1 MNTIKCATSILAIGL
16 LAVPAAH
23 AENGSMLND
32 PWRIYIGAFD
42 ATVES
47 TISINGDTLP
57 PVPPINIEDILGVSD
72 SKTVAWGGVRWRF
85 AERHRVEFEAF
96 RLNRNAT
103 ISDTFTPPLQ
113 IGDTFIEAGQ
123 ISTEYNTDVMRLT
136 YGYSVIRSER
146 SDLQLKGGLHIASLK
161 ANINVAGAICNPTT
175 VPAVPPGCP
184 AAGTGT
190 ENEDVSAP
198 LPHVGLAYAYS
209 MTPDL
214 AFRVSAVG
222 FAIELDEIEGSLIE
236 IDADIAWQP
245 WRHVGFGI
253 GYRYFKGDVDST
265 GSELNGG
272 FEFEYHGPQVY
283 IQSTF

>member
-1 MNTIKCATSILAIGL
+1 
-16 LAVPAAH
+16 
-23 AENGSMLND
+23 
-32 PWRIYIGAFD
+32 
-42 ATVES
+42 
-47 TISINGDTLP
+47 
-57 PVPPINIEDILGVSD
+57 
-72 SKTVAWGGVRWRF
+72 
-85 AERHRVEFEAF
+85 
-96 RLNRNAT
+96 
-103 ISDTFTPPLQ
+103 
-113 IGDTFIEAGQ
+113 
-123 ISTEYNTDVMRLT
+123 
-136 YGYSVIRSER
+136 
-146 SDLQLKGGLHIASLK
+146 
-161 ANINVAGAICNPTT
+161 
-175 VPAVPPGCP
+175 
-184 AAGTGT
+184 
-190 ENEDVSAP
+190 
-198 LPHVGLAYAYS
+198 